1 MWSEEGPS
9 SRTPIAIAPIART
22 TPALT
27 IAGTVR
33 RKTTGIRRPLY
44 RTSRAFSGKVE
55 TGFPSENAIN
65 AKKLEQV
72 QFPLKLNL
80 L

>member
-1 MWSEEGPS
+1 
-9 SRTPIAIAPIART
+9 
-22 TPALT
+22 
-27 IAGTVR
+27 
-33 RKTTGIRRPLY
+33 
-44 RTSRAFSGKVE
+44 VE

-65 AKKLEQV
+65 AKKLEHV